1 MQLFLCVMAWGAVL
15 ATGFKPPKHLYSV
28 QRNKLSKEDMLNE
41 KGVLLD
47 DREIPTVIPSGNTS
61 R

>member
-15 ATGFKPPKHLYSV
+15 ATGFKPPKHISSV

>member
-1 MQLFLCVMAWGAVL
+1 MKLFLCVMAWGTVL
-15 ATGFKPPKHLYSV
+15 ATGFKPPKH
-28 QRNKLSKEDMLNE
+28 SKEDMLNE

-47 DREIPTVIPSGNTS
+47 DREIPTVVPSGNTS

>member
-15 ATGFKPPKHLYSV
+15 ATGFKPPKHLTSV
-28 QRNKLSKEDMLNE
+28 QRNRLSKEDMLNE

>member
-1 MQLFLCVMAWGAVL
+1 MQLFLCVMAWAAVL
-15 ATGFKPPKHLYSV
+15 ATGFKPPKHLSSV

>member
-1 MQLFLCVMAWGAVL
+1 MQLFLCVMACAAVL
-15 ATGFKPPKHLYSV
+15 ATGFKPPKHISSV
-28 QRNKLSKEDMLNE
+28 QRSKLSKEDMLNE